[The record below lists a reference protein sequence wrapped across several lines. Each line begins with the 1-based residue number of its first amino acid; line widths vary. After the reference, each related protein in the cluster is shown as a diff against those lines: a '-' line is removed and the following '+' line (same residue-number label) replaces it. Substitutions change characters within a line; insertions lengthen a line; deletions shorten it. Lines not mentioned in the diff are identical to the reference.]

1 MTTLTKLKL
10 QNEKKVCLRNITKR
24 TKKEREKKAATKIC
38 QEIDK
43 KGRQNRPVQGE
54 NTKISA
60 IKALKIRK

>member
-1 MTTLTKLKL
+1 MTKGVF
-10 QNEKKVCLRNITKR
+10 EKITKR

-60 IKALKIRK
+60 IKVLKIRK

>member
-1 MTTLTKLKL
+1 MTKGVS
-10 QNEKKVCLRNITKR
+10 EKITKR

-54 NTKISA
+54 NTEISA